1 MTTAILFAKSMVRK
15 AKEVNHQSRQTKRK
29 MVDAIEFLVLLTL
42 PIALPIFIMTMSIK
56 GY

>member
-29 MVDAIEFLVLLTL
+29 MVDAIEFLVLMTL
-42 PIALPIFIMTMSIK
+42 PFVLPIFIISMSVK

>member
-15 AKEVNHQSRQTKRK
+15 AKEVNHVVRPQKRK
-29 MVDAIEFLVLLTL
+29 LVDAIEFLVLLTL
-42 PIALPIFIMTMSIK
+42 PFALPIFIMTMSVK